1 MIRMAGQSVLL
12 VEYNLLYKK
21 HLSFIAALS

>member
-12 VEYNLLYKK
+12 MEYNILYKK
-21 HLSFIAALS
+21 HLIFIAALS

>member
-1 MIRMAGQSVLL
+1 MIRMAGQSVILM
-12 VEYNLLYKK
+12 EYNILYKK

>member
-12 VEYNLLYKK
+12 MEYNILYKN

>member
-1 MIRMAGQSVLL
+1 MIRMAGQSVLSM
-12 VEYNLLYKK
+12 EYNILYKK